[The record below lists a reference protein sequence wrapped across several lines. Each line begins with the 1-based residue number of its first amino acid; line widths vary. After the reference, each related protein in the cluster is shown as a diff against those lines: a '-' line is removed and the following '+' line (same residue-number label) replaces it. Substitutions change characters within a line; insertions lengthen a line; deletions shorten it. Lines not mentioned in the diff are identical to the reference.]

1 MHYGVSEFKLRLQL
15 PGWQC
20 MAQSTLL
27 NRRQS
32 WLDPLVL
39 IIGGGILATTSLAI
53 SLTVNTVVTGLIVLR
68 IVKVYWEVQ
77 PTPEDRDLGVGGE
90 NGRLRSII
98 FIIIESGMAMF
109 SIQLVW
115 VVLYILSL
123 DAVYLLIC
131 INQMFF
137 VIIQSVI
144 SIFHFTEIICRD

>member
-1 MHYGVSEFKLRLQL
+1 MNGSIHIAKQVAGFLYSDIWGQ
-15 PGWQC
+15 
-20 MAQSTLL
+20 
-27 NRRQS
+27 
-32 WLDPLVL
+32 
-39 IIGGGILATTSLAI
+39 ILTTTSLAI
-53 SLTVNTVVTGLIVLR
+53 SLTVNAVVTGLIVLR
-68 IVKVYWEVQ
+68 IVKVYREVR

-109 SIQLVW
+109 SIQLVRS
-115 VVLYILSL
+115 VLYIVEP
-123 DAVYLLIC
+123 DASYLVLG